1 MLKPA
6 QMMETS
12 YMHGK
17 ALLAALAV
25 AWSFPAQAAWQEYI
39 YPELGVAKEF
49 PVEPK
54 KSQGTWG
61 EGIRLPL
68 SKILPDTILTAEDGG
83 VTYKMTVVDFSS
95 RPNEGAN
102 IMGEAFSSLAGKGTV
117 VSQGFPRL
125 DLGANS
131 VYGLTLI
138 VDEKSGTHATS
149 AVFFNKGKL
158 YLFQALVPQNSPSRL
173 DSGIG
178 RFVETIRFH
187 LEGYGFDDKIG
198 HDYPLGD
205 DNPGNRDLGNN
216 RPTGQNVSVCPL

>member
-6 QMMETS
+6 QMMEAR

-25 AWSFPAQAAWQEYI
+25 AWSFPAQAAWTEYV
-39 YPELGVAKEF
+39 YPELGVAKYF

-68 SKILPDTILTAEDGG
+68 SKIVPDTILTAEDGG

-117 VSQGFPRL
+117 VGQGFPRL

-131 VYGLTLI
+131 VYGITLI

-187 LEGYGFDDKIG
+187 LEGYGFDEKTG
-198 HDYPLGD
+198 RDYPLGD
-205 DNPGNRDLGNN
+205 NDPNNRDLGPN
-216 RPTGQNVSVCPL
+216 RPAPPK

>member
-6 QMMETS
+6 WMVGS
-12 YMHGK
+12 KYMYGK
-17 ALLAALAV
+17 ALLAALIV
-25 AWSFPAQAAWQEYI
+25 AWTFPAQAAWQEYV
-39 YPELGVAKEF
+39 YPELGVAKDF

-54 KSQGTWG
+54 RTEGTWG

-68 SKILPDTILTAEDGG
+68 SKIVPDTILTADDGG

-95 RPNEGAN
+95 RPNDGAN
-102 IMGEAFSSLAGKGTV
+102 IMGEAFSSLAAKGTV
-117 VSQGFPRL
+117 TGQGFPRL

-138 VDEKSGTHATS
+138 VDEKSGMHATS
-149 AVFFNKGKL
+149 AIFFNKGRL

-173 DSGIG
+173 DAGIG

-187 LEGYGFDDKIG
+187 LEGYGFDEKTG
-198 HDYPLGD
+198 RDYPLGD
-205 DNPGNRDLGNN
+205 NDPNDRDLGPN
-216 RPTGQNVSVCPL
+216 RPAPQK